1 MPSLQH
7 NDAQEAE
14 ENCVPLSD
22 VSVSGTPNLATQWKR
37 KASPQEA
44 AEMSLS
50 GTASNQ
56 REVRSTIVRRYMN
69 PSAEAGRG
77 PTMSTCT

>member
-1 MPSLQH
+1 MPSLPH

-14 ENCVPLSD
+14 VNCAPLSE
-22 VSVSGTPNLATQWKR
+22 VRVSGTPNLATQLNR

-44 AEMSLS
+44 AEMSLR

-56 REVRSTIVRRYMN
+56 REVRSTIVRRYRN
-69 PSAEAGRG
+69 PSEEAGKG